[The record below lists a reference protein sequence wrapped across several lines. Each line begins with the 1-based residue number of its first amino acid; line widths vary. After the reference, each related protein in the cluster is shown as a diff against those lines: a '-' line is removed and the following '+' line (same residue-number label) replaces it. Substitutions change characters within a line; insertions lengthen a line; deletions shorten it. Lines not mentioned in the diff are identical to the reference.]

1 MNFADGLKEFA
12 VTLGAVIH
20 KRLNSVAHPRNTTL
34 HTRNFAVVED
44 GAALVNTHAPGPPD
58 APDNGNDRRIVRI
71 GHRGAAGHAPENT
84 LAAIRKGI
92 ALGVDFVEVDV
103 QRSRDGRL
111 VLVHDERVDRT
122 TNGAGRVSG
131 LTWEELQL
139 LDAGDGECIPSL
151 EAALAAASGRAG
163 VMLEV
168 KAPGTGPAIYRA
180 VQEAAFS
187 GPVVYASFLHAEILE
202 IRRIDPLARTLALM
216 EWVPAAGAAM
226 ALEAKAALVGLAYDS
241 ATGEFVAA
249 LHDAGLEV
257 WLYTVNEPTLI
268 TRAVSLGADGVIS
281 DHPERVPKSW
291 PGAGG

>member
-1 MNFADGLKEFA
+1 LRTVLKEFA

-20 KRLNSVAHPRNTTL
+20 KCLNRVAHPRNTTL
-34 HTRNFAVVED
+34 HAGTFAVVED
-44 GAALVNTHAPGPPD
+44 GAALVNTHAPGQPD
-58 APDNGNDRRIVRI
+58 APDKANDRRILRI

-92 ALGVDFVEVDV
+92 ALGVDFVEFDV

-122 TNGAGRVSG
+122 TNGVGRVSG

-139 LDAGDGECIPSL
+139 LDAGEGERIPSL

-163 VMLEV
+163 VMLEA

-202 IRRIDPLARTLALM
+202 IRRIDPLARTLALT
-216 EWVPAAGAAM
+216 EWAPAADAAGARA
-226 ALEAKAALVGLAYDS
+226 AKAALVGLAHGS
-241 ATGEFVAA
+241 ATGKLVDA
-249 LHDAGLEV
+249 LHQASLEV
-257 WLYTVNEPTLI
+257 WLYTVNEPTEI
-268 TRAVSLGADGVIS
+268 TRAISIGADGVIS
-281 DHPERVPKSW
+281 DYPERVSKSW